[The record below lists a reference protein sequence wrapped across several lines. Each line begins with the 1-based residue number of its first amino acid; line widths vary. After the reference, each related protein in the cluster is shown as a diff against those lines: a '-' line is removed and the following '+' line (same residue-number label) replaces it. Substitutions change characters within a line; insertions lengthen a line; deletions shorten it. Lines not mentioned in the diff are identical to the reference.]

1 MNKSLRHFK
10 KMPSNHGCVLVI
22 ADWAHLYEA
31 GSFEDEPMDETEENS
46 AEDQVVD
53 ELD

>member
-1 MNKSLRHFK
+1 MHKSLRHFK
-10 KMPSNHGCVLVI
+10 KMHSNHGCVLVI

-46 AEDQVVD
+46 AEDQAVD